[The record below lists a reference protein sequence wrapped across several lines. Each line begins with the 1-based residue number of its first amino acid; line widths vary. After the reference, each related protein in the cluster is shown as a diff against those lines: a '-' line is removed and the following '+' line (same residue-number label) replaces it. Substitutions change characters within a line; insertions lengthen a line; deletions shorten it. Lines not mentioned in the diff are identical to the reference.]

1 MSRFLSYIGWIVGLL
16 WLASAPVA
24 AVDDLYFK
32 PLNIS
37 SELSTKEIRN
47 LYQDRE
53 GYIWI
58 SSYNGLLRYDG
69 YSVVAYRSLDKSL
82 GQNMDCFINT
92 VSEDLE
98 SRIWIGTQFGLYV
111 LDKRTEEVCKVSLSP
126 LNTSNIETLLTA
138 SNGDVYIGSNT
149 GLYRKRA
156 GSESIE
162 QCHALKDRPAY
173 AIDVKALM
181 EDRRGHIWIGTWTQ
195 GLIRYDVANDCYYH
209 YKGLNPR
216 NSSHALFQDDKG
228 RIWIGTWLYGL
239 LRLENPYDMRHFSV
253 VSYRHD
259 KDNPLSIADDI
270 IYTITQDP
278 NTGKLWIGSRSGLSI
293 LDEEEGVFRN
303 YQSVNGLRERLPFNE
318 VDALLCSKDG
328 LMWVGMLGGGIY
340 TVNTHRKQFSYDSLK
355 PLQSFLQTNSIRCIS
370 QSREDELWLG
380 VRGFGLIFYNLQTGQ
395 ITPYNRHS
403 VFKKLPYISCVN
415 DIIYRRKT
423 GEYCIATWDDGIWF
437 YDGKDVR
444 SLNLSNEP
452 KLTDYC
458 IYALLEDAAGNLWIG
473 ARNGLYM
480 MGYQG
485 AEKGKIRTLNE
496 LTKGNADLRSPIF
509 KMAEDGQGNIWVAT
523 PNSGIWRLTPDG
535 QSGTYTAKRY
545 TAHLQNFN
553 ATGAMMICA
562 DSYDRIWAGS
572 NNNTLSLYDS
582 ANDRFVPVFE
592 KYIHGQELVSCI
604 IEDDRQ
610 TLWLTTHSYM
620 YHIAGSSLCPDSLS
634 IEMYTV
640 EDGLQDNGFN
650 RNACYKSKD
659 GTLYFGGT
667 NGLNY
672 FNPAEI
678 ACAHTSSPIV
688 VTDFRIYGSSV
699 RNMPKEERCRL
710 MDAPLGYVRNI
721 VLAHDQNDFSIY
733 FSLLNYINPQLN
745 QYEYR
750 LEGYDMDWISSGADR
765 HFAHYSNLPVGNYT
779 FLLKGANGNG
789 VRSSD
794 VYTLHIQ
801 ILPSPWLSGWAVAGY
816 VLLLLLILCYI
827 YKEVK
832 NRLRLKHAV
841 EIAYIQRQKQEEV
854 DHAKL
859 QFFTDI
865 THELLSPLSIIS
877 ASADELK
884 MQYPDRKNLLQQ
896 ISDNTLR
903 LTRLIQQILEFRKV
917 EDAQQ
922 KLKVSQGNLTQFLKH
937 AVQAFAPLVRK
948 KQLCIR
954 LENCDTDCMGYF
966 DPDKL
971 DKIVYNLLSN
981 AAKYT
986 PEGGTITLRQEYDA
1000 EQKCFAFSFNNPGEP
1015 IPADKQVH
1023 LFERF
1028 YEGEYR
1034 KFHTIGTGI
1043 GLSLTKDLVSL
1054 HHGIISVHCDKETG
1068 NTFVVKIP
1076 VSREAY
1082 PACEIDNEAEVQ
1094 DVELLP
1100 IEEQDKNGHESVG
1113 ESASQAEGR
1122 ESLPALLLVEDD
1134 EELRKSLSHLLASRY
1149 RVFEAENG
1157 RAALEMLHQEDI
1169 AVVVSDILMP
1179 VMDGLTL
1186 CRQIK
1191 AQFETRHIPVIL
1203 LTAKVSDEDQIK
1215 GYEAEADGYV
1225 CKPVSIGVLSA
1236 QIENCLRKQQK
1247 GSIDARKTLVF
1258 TAKGI
1263 NYTSADEAFLQKVLD
1278 CVNAHLSDSSFDA
1291 TAFIRQMGMSR
1302 TNFSDHLKQLTGM
1315 TPAAFISNA
1324 RLQTALQVLQQTPH
1338 IRIAELAYA
1347 VGFNDP
1353 KYFTLCFRKKFGA
1366 SPREYLQQHPSLSK

>member
-1 MSRFLSYIGWIVGLL
+1 MDEFAYICAKIMAGQAMGKPLYKMNQIIKHIFCFLCLLLVGMHGE
-16 WLASAPVA
+16 AGAERVHSPSGSSS
-24 AVDDLYFK
+24 LYFE
-32 PLNIS
+32 S
-37 SELSTKEIRN
+37 SQVLRRLPNKEVQAV
-47 LYQDRE
+47 YQDRE
-53 GYIWI
+53 GYLWI
-58 SSYNGLLRYDG
+58 CTRNGLFRYDG
-69 YSVVAYRSLDKSL
+69 YALVAYKSNFAHPDL
-82 GQNMDCFINT
+82 LTNNNIFC
-92 VSEDLE
+92 VAEDRNHRL
-98 SRIWIGTQFGLYV
+98 WIGTYRGLNV
-111 LDKRTEEVCKVSLSP
+111 LDKRTDTVRKFTNAPFSSTGVSQILV
-126 LNTSNIETLLTA
+126 TSDNR
-138 SNGDVYIGSNT
+138 VWIGT
-149 GLYRKRA
+149 EWGLYEYD
-156 GSESIE
+156 ESRDDFS
-162 QCHALKDRPAY
+162 ALNSLMTGDGRY
-173 AIDVKALM
+173 SVAIKSLM
-181 EDRRGHIWIGTWTQ
+181 EDDRGDIWIGTWTQ

-370 QSREDELWLG
+370 QNREDELWLG

-444 SLNLSNEP
+444 SFNLSNEP

-523 PNSGIWRLTPDG
+523 PNSGIWKLTPDG

-545 TAHLQNFN
+545 TTHLQNFN

-620 YHIAGSSLCPDSLS
+620 YHIAGSSFCPDSLS

-699 RNMPKEERCRL
+699 RNMPEEERCRL

-750 LEGYDMDWISSGADR
+750 LEGYDMDWISSGADH

-794 VYTLHIQ
+794 V
-801 ILPSPWLSGWAVAGY
+801 
-816 VLLLLLILCYI
+816 
-827 YKEVK
+827 
-832 NRLRLKHAV
+832 
-841 EIAYIQRQKQEEV
+841 
-854 DHAKL
+854 
-859 QFFTDI
+859 
-865 THELLSPLSIIS
+865 
-877 ASADELK
+877 
-884 MQYPDRKNLLQQ
+884 
-896 ISDNTLR
+896 
-903 LTRLIQQILEFRKV
+903 
-917 EDAQQ
+917 
-922 KLKVSQGNLTQFLKH
+922 
-937 AVQAFAPLVRK
+937 
-948 KQLCIR
+948 
-954 LENCDTDCMGYF
+954 
-966 DPDKL
+966 
-971 DKIVYNLLSN
+971 
-981 AAKYT
+981 
-986 PEGGTITLRQEYDA
+986 
-1000 EQKCFAFSFNNPGEP
+1000 
-1015 IPADKQVH
+1015 
-1023 LFERF
+1023 
-1028 YEGEYR
+1028 
-1034 KFHTIGTGI
+1034 
-1043 GLSLTKDLVSL
+1043 
-1054 HHGIISVHCDKETG
+1054 
-1068 NTFVVKIP
+1068 
-1076 VSREAY
+1076 
-1082 PACEIDNEAEVQ
+1082 
-1094 DVELLP
+1094 
-1100 IEEQDKNGHESVG
+1100 
-1113 ESASQAEGR
+1113 
-1122 ESLPALLLVEDD
+1122 
-1134 EELRKSLSHLLASRY
+1134 
-1149 RVFEAENG
+1149 
-1157 RAALEMLHQEDI
+1157 
-1169 AVVVSDILMP
+1169 
-1179 VMDGLTL
+1179 
-1186 CRQIK
+1186 
-1191 AQFETRHIPVIL
+1191 
-1203 LTAKVSDEDQIK
+1203 
-1215 GYEAEADGYV
+1215 
-1225 CKPVSIGVLSA
+1225 
-1236 QIENCLRKQQK
+1236 
-1247 GSIDARKTLVF
+1247 
-1258 TAKGI
+1258 
-1263 NYTSADEAFLQKVLD
+1263 
-1278 CVNAHLSDSSFDA
+1278 
-1291 TAFIRQMGMSR
+1291 
-1302 TNFSDHLKQLTGM
+1302 
-1315 TPAAFISNA
+1315 
-1324 RLQTALQVLQQTPH
+1324 
-1338 IRIAELAYA
+1338 
-1347 VGFNDP
+1347 
-1353 KYFTLCFRKKFGA
+1353 
-1366 SPREYLQQHPSLSK
+1366 